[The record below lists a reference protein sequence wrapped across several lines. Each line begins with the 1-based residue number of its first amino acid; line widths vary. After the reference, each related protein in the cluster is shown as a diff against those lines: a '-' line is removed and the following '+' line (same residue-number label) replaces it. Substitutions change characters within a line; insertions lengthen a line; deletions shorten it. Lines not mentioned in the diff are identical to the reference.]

1 MVFILCYGLVKKV
14 DIVNV
19 FCEGATENL
28 KIAVGLIPMLIL
40 LMTAVGMFTSSGAAD
55 IIAKLLRPVTT
66 FLGFPEECIP
76 LAIVRPIS
84 GSGALACLETILSSV
99 SPDSY
104 SGRVASVL
112 MGSTET
118 TFYTIA
124 VYFSAIKQKA
134 YPSVFAAACLSDL
147 MGFVFS
153 ALAVRLFFS
162 YNSGINFTYRY
173 IIDLSQINGGL
184 TSERYVLFPVSAD
197 STQHRL

>member
-1 MVFILCYGLVKKV
+1 MNFGDIFVPALMVFILCYGLVKKV

-19 FCEGATENL
+19 FCEGAAENL
-28 KIAVGLIPMLIL
+28 KIALGLIPMLIL

-55 IIAKLLRPVTT
+55 IIRPVTT

-162 YNSGINFTYRY
+162 
-173 IIDLSQINGGL
+173 
-184 TSERYVLFPVSAD
+184 
-197 STQHRL
+197 

>member
-1 MVFILCYGLVKKV
+1 MNFGDIFAPALMVLILCYGLVKKV

-66 FLGFPEECIP
+66 FLGFPEEC
-76 LAIVRPIS
+76 IVRPIS

-162 YNSGINFTYRY
+162 
-173 IIDLSQINGGL
+173 
-184 TSERYVLFPVSAD
+184 
-197 STQHRL
+197 

>member
-1 MVFILCYGLVKKV
+1 MNFGDIFVPALMVFILCYGLAKKV

-40 LMTAVGMFTSSGAAD
+40 LMTAVGMFTSSDAAD

-104 SGRVASVL
+104 SGRVASVFNGVNGNNIL
-112 MGSTET
+112 HHSS
-118 TFYTIA
+118 I
-124 VYFSAIKQKA
+124 
-134 YPSVFAAACLSDL
+134 
-147 MGFVFS
+147 
-153 ALAVRLFFS
+153 FFS
-162 YNSGINFTYRY
+162 HKAKSLPFCICSGVPFRPYGICILCTC
-173 IIDLSQINGGL
+173 S
-184 TSERYVLFPVSAD
+184 
-197 STQHRL
+197 

>member
-1 MVFILCYGLVKKV
+1 MNFGDIFVPALMVFILCYGLVKKV

-124 VYFSAIKQKA
+124 AKSLPLSICSGVPFRPYGICVLCTCSKAVFLIKLRNKFHI
-134 YPSVFAAACLSDL
+134 SVHN
-147 MGFVFS
+147 
-153 ALAVRLFFS
+153 RPITNIRRS
-162 YNSGINFTYRY
+162 Y
-173 IIDLSQINGGL
+173 Q
-184 TSERYVLFPVSAD
+184 
-197 STQHRL
+197 

>member
-1 MVFILCYGLVKKV
+1 MPSTSERTNAMNFGDIFVPALMVFILCYGLVKKV

-104 SGRVASVL
+104 SGRVAR
-112 MGSTET
+112 
-118 TFYTIA
+118 A
-124 VYFSAIKQKA
+124 VYFSAIKQKT

-162 YNSGINFTYRY
+162 
-173 IIDLSQINGGL
+173 
-184 TSERYVLFPVSAD
+184 
-197 STQHRL
+197 

>member
-1 MVFILCYGLVKKV
+1 MNFGDIFVPALMVFILCYGLVKKV

-28 KIAVGLIPMLIL
+28 KIAVGLITMLIL
-40 LMTAVGMFTSSGAAD
+40 LMTAVGMITSSGAAD
-55 IIAKLLRPVTT
+55 IIAKLLRPVDH
-66 FLGFPEECIP
+66 FSRLSRRSGIP

-162 YNSGINFTYRY
+162 
-173 IIDLSQINGGL
+173 
-184 TSERYVLFPVSAD
+184 
-197 STQHRL
+197 

>member
-1 MVFILCYGLVKKV
+1 MPSTSERTNAMNFGDIFVPALMVFILCYGLVKKV

-84 GSGALACLETILSSV
+84 GSGALA
-99 SPDSY
+99 
-104 SGRVASVL
+104 
-112 MGSTET
+112 
-118 TFYTIA
+118 
-124 VYFSAIKQKA
+124 
-134 YPSVFAAACLSDL
+134 
-147 MGFVFS
+147 
-153 ALAVRLFFS
+153 
-162 YNSGINFTYRY
+162 
-173 IIDLSQINGGL
+173 
-184 TSERYVLFPVSAD
+184 
-197 STQHRL
+197 

>member
-1 MVFILCYGLVKKV
+1 MPSTSERTNAMNFGDLFVPALMVFILCYGLVKKV

-28 KIAVGLIPMLIL
+28 KIAVGL
-40 LMTAVGMFTSSGAAD
+40 LMTAVGTFTSSGAAD
-55 IIAKLLRPVTT
+55 IIASLLRPVTN

-84 GSGALACLETILSSV
+84 GSGALACLETILSNV

-162 YNSGINFTYRY
+162 
-173 IIDLSQINGGL
+173 
-184 TSERYVLFPVSAD
+184 
-197 STQHRL
+197 

>member
-1 MVFILCYGLVKKV
+1 
-14 DIVNV
+14 
-19 FCEGATENL
+19 
-28 KIAVGLIPMLIL
+28 MLIL

-55 IIAKLLRPVTT
+55 IIASLLRPVTT

-124 VYFSAIKQKA
+124 VYFSAIKQRLIPRYLRRRA
-134 YPSVFAAACLSDL
+134 FQTLWDL
-147 MGFVFS
+147 YSLHWLLGCFS
-153 ALAVRLFFS
+153 HK
-162 YNSGINFTYRY
+162 
-173 IIDLSQINGGL
+173 
-184 TSERYVLFPVSAD
+184 
-197 STQHRL
+197 TQE

>member
-1 MVFILCYGLVKKV
+1 MNFGDIFVPALMVFILCYGLVKKV

-28 KIAVGLIPMLIL
+28 KITLGLIPMLIL

-124 VYFSAIKQKA
+124 VYFGSAGIIRTRHTV
-134 YPSVFAAACLSDL
+134 PAALAADL
-147 MGFVFS
+147 TGFLAS
-153 ALAVRLFFS
+153 AFAVRLFF
-162 YNSGINFTYRY
+162 G
-173 IIDLSQINGGL
+173 
-184 TSERYVLFPVSAD
+184 A
-197 STQHRL
+197 

>member
-1 MVFILCYGLVKKV
+1 MNFGDIFVPALMVFILCYGLVKKV

-66 FLGFPEECIP
+66 FPEECIP

-124 VYFSAIKQKA
+124 VYFSAIKQKT

-162 YNSGINFTYRY
+162 
-173 IIDLSQINGGL
+173 
-184 TSERYVLFPVSAD
+184 
-197 STQHRL
+197 

>member
-1 MVFILCYGLVKKV
+1 MPSTSERTNAMNFGDIFVPALVVFILCYGLANKV

-66 FLGFPEECIP
+66 FL
-76 LAIVRPIS
+76 
-84 GSGALACLETILSSV
+84 
-99 SPDSY
+99 
-104 SGRVASVL
+104 

-162 YNSGINFTYRY
+162 
-173 IIDLSQINGGL
+173 
-184 TSERYVLFPVSAD
+184 
-197 STQHRL
+197 

>member
-1 MVFILCYGLVKKV
+1 MIAGVTSKG

-124 VYFSAIKQKA
+124 VYFSAIKQKT

-162 YNSGINFTYRY
+162 
-173 IIDLSQINGGL
+173 
-184 TSERYVLFPVSAD
+184 
-197 STQHRL
+197 

>member
-1 MVFILCYGLVKKV
+1 MCSARVRLKTSNRRGADTNAHSAYDSSG
-14 DIVNV
+14 NV
-19 FCEGATENL
+19 H
-28 KIAVGLIPMLIL
+28 II
-40 LMTAVGMFTSSGAAD
+40 GAAD

-124 VYFSAIKQKA
+124 VYFSAIKQKT

-162 YNSGINFTYRY
+162 
-173 IIDLSQINGGL
+173 
-184 TSERYVLFPVSAD
+184 
-197 STQHRL
+197 

>member
-1 MVFILCYGLVKKV
+1 MNFGDIFVPALMVFILCYGLVKKV

-19 FCEGATENL
+19 FCEGAAENL
-28 KIAVGLIPMLIL
+28 KIALGLIPMLIL

-104 SGRVASVL
+104 SGRVA
-112 MGSTET
+112 
-118 TFYTIA
+118 
-124 VYFSAIKQKA
+124 
-134 YPSVFAAACLSDL
+134 LSL
-147 MGFVFS
+147 
-153 ALAVRLFFS
+153 
-162 YNSGINFTYRY
+162 IH
-173 IIDLSQINGGL
+173 I
-184 TSERYVLFPVSAD
+184 SEPTR
-197 STQHRL
+197 H

>member
-1 MVFILCYGLVKKV
+1 MPSTSERTNAMNFGDIFVPALMVFILCYGLVKKV

-19 FCEGATENL
+19 FCEGAAENL

-99 SPDSY
+99 
-104 SGRVASVL
+104 L

-162 YNSGINFTYRY
+162 
-173 IIDLSQINGGL
+173 
-184 TSERYVLFPVSAD
+184 
-197 STQHRL
+197 